1 MEADF
6 NASEKMQSFNLGVS
20 MNIQAIQTG
29 VSGEISLQNRIVSA
43 ALLGLAGL
51 GLLFLVGFA
60 HGPENP
66 LHNAAH
72 DTRHAFTFP
81 CH

>member
-1 MEADF
+1 MNPQAIH
-6 NASEKMQSFNLGVS
+6 AGLAGEKTFEIRVAVS
-20 MNIQAIQTG
+20 MMIT
-29 VSGEISLQNRIVSA
+29 
-43 ALLGLAGL
+43 LAGL

-60 HGPENP
+60 HGPEKT
-66 LHNAAH
+66 LHNVAH

>member
-1 MEADF
+1 
-6 NASEKMQSFNLGVS
+6 
-20 MNIQAIQTG
+20 MNSKTIQTG
-29 VSGEISLQNRIVSA
+29 ISGGVSQSRILSA
-43 ALLGLAGL
+43 TLLAIAGL
-51 GLLFLVGFA
+51 GLLFLVGFT
-60 HGPENP
+60 HGPNNA

>member
-1 MEADF
+1 MD
-6 NASEKMQSFNLGVS
+6 S
-20 MNIQAIQTG
+20 QAIQTG
-29 VSGEISLQNRIVSA
+29 ISGGISQSRI
-43 ALLGLAGL
+43 LLATLLALAGL

-60 HGPENP
+60 HGPNNS